1 MKIKSIAIM
10 VFGVF
15 NMGYVYAQNTD
26 ITTDTTL
33 AISDIHERYFITNS
47 GTETTNVSVNN
58 DLTVAEDGAFHLGF
72 AGKTDSEAGSLANG
86 DINMT
91 INGNMNVYADTWI
104 GKFDTRMFT
113 AWMGLYPDFP
123 TDPITHNVDLKITGD
138 LNVGIS
144 GDKKM
149 DGLMIAAGNV
159 MGTGSNT
166 TGTTTVTVDGNTNI
180 SGGGNHLAGSS
191 NAAAK
196 LITKT
201 FNLTGGDIEIIG
213 SNTVLQTT
221 NTDVTKSSVL
231 VGNDAKMTIMR
242 GATVDVSQGGNFNVV
257 DHAILS
263 GGSGDG
269 SVVLAKNGQLNI
281 GQQATIQSY
290 TGSLNISDKTSQT
303 SQLNIAGKINFG
315 ASTTGSR
322 LYTITGD
329 NINIGSTARFNI
341 SKEFITTA
349 LNYTT
354 SIANL
359 AVLSANNTLTIS
371 GMKNN
376 DNTHI
381 ENIYGQ
387 FNFQLSGNNLLFV
400 NTTDATDFT
409 NDSSANT
416 AAEKQI
422 GRYYQS
428 AGIDTA
434 NIAERFTQNLAKVAK
449 AVSYKSKSLTG
460 NLAQSDGSQAGNLNW
475 AVFEAIADGNREI
488 SSSDTATEFT
498 QAFAG
503 LYNNNRGL
511 HISEIALNSV
521 KQTKA
526 AIDRRTN
533 QFYQSQNLADKQDNL
548 WIEITRR
555 NESTD
560 TLRGMTGYKYSENG
574 FIIGYDKTINHLLV
588 GLALGHSYG
597 EYKDKSAV
605 THDSDLTHYMIE
617 AYASYKFSSN
627 IFASAYAGY
636 ARSDNNLKEND
647 GFYWAKEDFNSNTWN
662 VGSQVGYDWQVFD
675 QLTLT
680 PTLGLSYIYTQ
691 NSAHDVTYND
701 IALLKYSQSSNS
713 ALLIPFDL
721 AVNYSLLQRQDAQLI
736 LTAKT
741 GYAYNLLDNEFD
753 SDITVNGVSGLAT
766 MSSNTTHRGKH
777 QFNIGGGMAFKYN
790 PVELAIGYQYYG
802 QRQHDAHYMT
812 AVAKVSF

>member
-10 VFGVF
+10 VFGVL

-33 AISDIHERYFITNS
+33 SISDIHERYFITNS

-263 GGSGDG
+263 SNMGDG
-269 SVVLAKNGQLNI
+269 NIILSSTGQLNI
-281 GQQATIQSY
+281 GQYATIEALK
-290 TGSLNISDKTSQT
+290 GSLTVSDKTSYT
-303 SQLNIAGKINFG
+303 SQLNIAGKINLS
-315 ASTTGSR
+315 ASTAGEV
-322 LYTITGD
+322 YKITGD
-329 NINIGSTARFNI
+329 IVNIGSSAQFTANTN
-341 SKEFITTA
+341 FINQA

-354 SIANL
+354 SQANIT
-359 AVLSANNTLTIS
+359 VLSANNALNIA
-371 GMKNN
+371 GMNN
-376 DNTHI
+376 GDTKDLFG
-381 ENIYGQ
+381 NIYRN
-387 FNFQLSGNNLLFV
+387 FNFKLSGTDLIFV
-400 NTTDATDFT
+400 NTDMTDFT

-422 GRYYQS
+422 MRYYQS
-428 AGIDTA
+428 TGIDTA

-511 HISEIALNSV
+511 HISEIALNSI

-605 THDSDLTHYMIE
+605 THNSDLTHYMIE

-701 IALLKYSQSSNS
+701 IALLKYRQSSNS